1 MYTHKIHD
9 NLFFRKTKG
18 GWNLFKNKAYLI
30 IFEVVALFWHP
41 ATFEVSE
48 LRIHNIWQRKAMC
61 VSTHS
66 WLDTH
71 ALAYENIIDVT
82 ATMAEIFEDKTSG
95 LRVVPSFV
103 ICADLKF

>member
-1 MYTHKIHD
+1 M
-9 NLFFRKTKG
+9 
-18 GWNLFKNKAYLI
+18 
-30 IFEVVALFWHP
+30 LFWHP

-48 LRIHNIWQRKAMC
+48 LRITNMGKESNVHD
-61 VSTHS
+61 SHS

-71 ALAYENIIDVT
+71 AWEYENIIDVA

-103 ICADLKF
+103 ISADLKF